1 MKPALYL
8 TLVVA
13 LLLPGC
19 AFPGCGED
27 PPEHEVEYGDG
38 DALPV
43 TSLTY
48 GVYQMLK
55 SSSIPAEIG
64 PEIST
69 PYFDKSPRGLKIHG
83 SPVLF
88 LEYDDEA
95 DADALAA
102 SISSDGSKVGD
113 KVVTEKGTPHF
124 FRMGKVIAVYFGER
138 ENTLEALELTL
149 GPQFAGGSIDKQGGD
164 NRSKAKEPKVE

>member
-8 TLVVA
+8 TLIAV

-19 AFPGCGED
+19 GFPGCGED
-27 PPEHEVEYGDG
+27 APEHDVEYGDG
-38 DALPV
+38 DALSV
-43 TSLTY
+43 SSLTY

-55 SSSIPAEIG
+55 SSGIPTEIG

-69 PYFDKSPRGLKIHG
+69 PYFEEKPRGMKIHG

-88 LEYDDEA
+88 LEFDDDA

-102 SISSDGSKVGD
+102 SISSDGRKIGD
-113 KVVTEKGTPHF
+113 KAVTEKGTPHF
-124 FRMGKVIAVYFGER
+124 FRKGKVIAVYFGER
-138 ENTLEALELTL
+138 ESTLEALELTL
-149 GPQFAGGSIDKQGGD
+149 GPQFAGGSAAIQ
-164 NRSKAKEPKVE
+164 

>member
-8 TLVVA
+8 TLIIA
-13 LLLPGC
+13 ILLPGC
-19 AFPGCGED
+19 GFPGCED
-27 PPEHEVEYGDG
+27 APEHEVEYGDG

-55 SSSIPAEIG
+55 SSGIPAEIG

-69 PYFDKSPRGLKIHG
+69 AYFDEKPRGLKIHG

-88 LEYDDEA
+88 LEFDDAA

-102 SISSDGSKVGD
+102 SISSDGRKIGD
-113 KVVTEKGTPHF
+113 KTVNEKGTPHF
-124 FRMGKVIAVYFGER
+124 FRKGKVIAVYFGDR
-138 ENTLEALELTL
+138 ENTIEALTLTL
-149 GPQFAGGSIDKQGGD
+149 GPQFAGGGAAIQ
-164 NRSKAKEPKVE
+164 